1 MAFDQQRSEGERLG
15 RRPVDVLAGLDHL
28 ALGFELARDLAVE
41 VEVCRHFGEAEADL
55 LQGLQR
61 HRRLAAALVEADR
74 YVEPGPRASLTVDLV
89 GLVVAGVLE
98 IMLEAIVPVTH
109 KPNHPTRQRV
119 GRAREGKYGS
129 ISVGTG

>member
-41 VEVCRHFGEAEADL
+41 VEVCRHFGEAEADF

-61 HRRLAAALVEADR
+61 HSRLAAARVEAAR
-74 YVEPGPRASLTVDLV
+74 YVEPGTRALQTVGYVRSD
-89 GLVVAGVLE
+89 
-98 IMLEAIVPVTH
+98 
-109 KPNHPTRQRV
+109 KRRV
-119 GRAREGKYGS
+119 GKGGVRTCRAR
-129 ISVGTG
+129 